1 MAVLNK
7 IRQRSVFLIIIIA
20 LALFSF
26 VLADVIRN
34 GGFSS
39 DKSQSTV
46 GVVNGTEIT
55 REDFMTK
62 VENEQRNLGP
72 NGTTAQAINRVWDRE
87 LRNVL
92 LDEQFEKLGLTA
104 EKEQIREAMR
114 INLAGNPTFQNEAGV
129 FDEGKMQEYI
139 ASIKS
144 SNPQGYQQWLEFEDG
159 MAKTVLQTSYYNM
172 IKGGLRSTLAEG
184 EQEYRFENDKINIEY
199 VYVPYSKIADSDIT
213 VTNEEIAKYVK
224 SHPSDF
230 EIEPEVD
237 VQYVTFLEDASEE
250 DIEAAKDD
258 VAALLNDRIEYN
270 SNTKTNDTIL
280 GFRNT
285 TDNEVYVNANSDQ
298 PFVNRWLFKKDLPES
313 IKDTVFAMNPG
324 EIYGPYQVDN
334 TYNLTKVIAV
344 KQLPDS
350 IQSKHILI
358 RYAGTLRASS
368 DITRTKEDAKKL
380 ADSILGVVKRDKSKF
395 AELAAK
401 FSDDQSNSG
410 NGGDLGYNAPGRM
423 VPAFDN
429 FTIDNKP
436 GTIGVVETDFGF
448 HVVGV
453 VDQKNIQ
460 KAIKVATVTK
470 EVEASEETLND
481 IFSQASKFEV
491 ASRDGDFVEIAKS
504 ENLDLKPVNKI
515 GMLDATIPGIG
526 NNRTIINWAFEDD
539 TKVGNVKRFSIP
551 NGYVIAQLTR
561 KSPKG
566 LMSVAEASGLVTP
579 ILRNEK
585 KAAKIRA
592 SITGESLQEIAA
604 SQGVTVQNA
613 TALTM
618 AAPTIPG
625 AGAEPKV
632 VGAAFGKKAGETTGL
647 IDGNTGVFKIRVLAY
662 NKAPDLENYSNY
674 AEQLNAKV
682 TPTVNAKIY
691 QALKKAAE
699 IDDNRATF
707 F

>member
-39 DKSQSTV
+39 DKSQTTV

-62 VENEQRNLGP
+62 VETEQRNLGP
-72 NGTTAQAINRVWDRE
+72 NGTTAQAMTRVWDRE

-92 LDEQFEKLGLTA
+92 LDEQFETLGLTA
-104 EKEQIREAMR
+104 EQEQIREAMR

-159 MAKTVLQTSYYNM
+159 MAKTVLQTTYYNM

-199 VYVPYSKIADSDIT
+199 VHIPYSKIPDSEVSVSED
-213 VTNEEIAKYVK
+213 EIAKYVK
-224 SHPSDF
+224 SHTSDF
-230 EIEPEVD
+230 EIDPEVD
-237 VQYVTFLEDASEE
+237 IQYVSFSEDPSEE
-250 DIEAAKDD
+250 DITAAKEE
-258 VAALLNDRIEYN
+258 VAGLLNDRIEFN
-270 SNTKTNDTIL
+270 SNTKQNDTIP

-285 TDNEVYVNANSDQ
+285 TDNENFVNTNSDQ
-298 PFVNRWLFKKDLPES
+298 GFIDRWWFKKDLPEV
-313 IKDTVFAMNPG
+313 IRDTVMQMNVG
-324 EIYGPYQVDN
+324 DIYGPFQVDN
-334 TYNLTKVIAV
+334 LLNLTKVTAV

-368 DITRTKEDAKKL
+368 DITRTKEEAQTL

-395 AELAAK
+395 AELAAE
-401 FSDDQSNSG
+401 FSDDKSNSA

-436 GTIGVVETDFGF
+436 GTLGVVETDFGF

-453 VDQKNIQ
+453 EDQKNFQ
-460 KAIKVATVTK
+460 KAVKVATVTK
-470 EVEASEETLND
+470 EIEASEKTLND
-481 IFSQASKFEV
+481 IFSNASKFEL
-491 ASRDGDFVEIAKS
+491 AAADGDFVEVAKAEDLS
-504 ENLDLKPVNKI
+504 LKPVNKI
-515 GMLDATIPGIG
+515 GQLDATIPGIG
-526 NNRTIINWAFEDD
+526 NNRTIINWAFEED
-539 TKVGNVKRFSIP
+539 TEVGDVKRFSIP

-566 LMSVAEASGLVTP
+566 LMSVAEASALVTP

-585 KAAKIRA
+585 KAEKIRA
-592 SITGESLQEIAA
+592 SITGESLQEVA
-604 SQGVTVQNA
+604 SSQNVTVQNA
-613 TALTM
+613 TAVTM

-625 AGAEPKV
+625 AGTEPKV
-632 VGAAFGKKAGETTGL
+632 VGVAFGKKAGETTNL
-647 IDGNTGVFKIRVLAY
+647 IDGNAGVFKIRVLAV
-662 NKAPDLENYSNY
+662 NRAPDLENYANY
-674 AEQLNAKV
+674 ADQLNAKV
-682 TPTVNAKIY
+682 TPTVNTKVF
-691 QALKKAAE
+691 QALKKAAD
-699 IDDNRATF
+699 IDDNRANF

>member
-46 GVVNGTEIT
+46 GVVNGTEIS
-55 REDFMTK
+55 REDFMQK

-72 NGTTAQAINRVWDRE
+72 NGTTAQAMNRVWDRE

-92 LDEQFEKLGLTA
+92 LDEQFESLGLIA
-104 EKEQIREAMR
+104 EKDQMKEAMR

-144 SNPQGYQQWLEFEDG
+144 SNPQGYQQWLDFEDG
-159 MAKTVLQTSYYNM
+159 IAKTVVQTSYYNM

-184 EQEYRFENDKINIEY
+184 EQEYRFENDKLNLEY
-199 VYVPYSKIADSDIT
+199 VYIPYSKIADSDIT
-213 VTNEEIAKYVK
+213 VTDEEIKTYVK
-224 SHPSDF
+224 AHPSDF

-237 VQYVTFLEDASEE
+237 IQYVSFSEDPSQEDIDAS
-250 DIEAAKDD
+250 KDD
-258 VAALLNDRIEYN
+258 VAALLNDRVEFN
-270 SNTKTNDTIL
+270 SNTKLNDTL
-280 GFRNT
+280 PGFRNT
-285 TDNEVYVNANSDQ
+285 TDNANFVNSNSDQ
-298 PFVNRWLFKKDLPES
+298 AFVDRWWFKKDLPES
-313 IKDTVFAMNPG
+313 IKDTVFEMNVG
-324 EIYGPYQVDN
+324 DIYGPYQVDN
-334 TYNLTKVIAV
+334 TYNLTKVIAT

-380 ADSILGVVKRDKSKF
+380 ADSILGVVKSDKSKF
-395 AELAAK
+395 GELAAK
-401 FSDDQSNSG
+401 LSDDNSNSN

-436 GTIGVVETDFGF
+436 GTLGVVETDFGF

-453 VDQKNIQ
+453 EDQKNIQ
-460 KAIKVATVTK
+460 KAIKVATISK
-470 EVEASEETLND
+470 LVEASEKTLND
-481 IFSQASKFEV
+481 IFSKASKFEV
-491 ASRDGDFVEIAKS
+491 ASREGDFVKVTQAEELA
-504 ENLDLKPVNKI
+504 LKPVNKI
-515 GMLDATIPGIG
+515 GELDATIPGIG
-526 NNRTIINWAFEDD
+526 NNRTIINWAFEEE
-539 TKVGNVKRFSIP
+539 TKVGDVKRFSIP
-551 NGYVIAQLTR
+551 DGYVIAQLTR

-566 LMSVAEASGLVTP
+566 LMSVAEASALVTP

-585 KAAKIRA
+585 KAKQIRA
-592 SITGESLQEIAA
+592 SVSGESLQEIAA
-604 SQGVTVQNA
+604 SQSVTVQNA
-613 TALTM
+613 TAITM

-632 VGAAFGKKAGETTGL
+632 IGAAFGKKAGESTNL
-647 IDGNTGVFKIRVLAY
+647 IDGNTGVFKIRVLAL
-662 NKAPDLENYSNY
+662 NKAPDLENYANY

-682 TPTVNAKIY
+682 TPTVNTKIY
-691 QALKKAAE
+691 QALKKAAD